1 MAKGNTRNN
10 SDRLVVQMHSTAGAK
25 HAQPGK
31 PGHANNQDAIAKVE
45 YNNRVIGGVIC
56 DGCSG
61 SNHTQELFS
70 HIGARIGADNVADL
84 VQKQLEKT
92 NGKSVNWSEV
102 TDELLVILKN
112 AAKVLAAGE
121 DFNKTVQDYLYFTI
135 VVGVVINNRFVV
147 AVCGDGMYLIDDEV
161 HVIEPPV
168 LTFEENGKIIN
179 RSNVPPCISYN
190 LVPSPYDN
198 QQKDLLRIHEVCNI
212 PVRRIKKTALVGS
225 DGFVDLA
232 RVALSDI
239 HDVLFMS
246 LNKQRPVL
254 VDWLERHVFTGKSA
268 RMLDDV
274 SIVAIR
280 RATVQERLLAKRAK
294 EEEPKALKKK
304 LAKVSRELAK
314 VKAELAKE
322 KARPTYNYG
331 SYTGGYTQQP
341 ARAATA
347 VGKTVANSVTTK
359 TTATGATGR
368 KSTTGTGVQP
378 FKPYVRRANT
388 AGVTGNTSASGVQ
401 PFKSDATKT
410 NTRGIKKPPVVNTSA
425 QSNGANGVQSTKTTV
440 SSVSGLSENLMAR
453 NAKGGGISIIDAVTQ
468 RLVFAINEEKVL
480 NLKEYFSIMPEN
492 FLSSLGCSVKY
503 VLLRMQDSPY
513 KKGNMTKI
521 WNALGFV
528 PDEFLSEEGKNLKYV
543 CSIQDS
549 DIEFEQ
555 SSR

>member
-1 MAKGNTRNN
+1 MAKGNTKNN

-70 HIGARIGADNVADL
+70 HIGARIGADNVAGL

-92 NGKSVNWSEV
+92 NGKSVNWDEV

-147 AVCGDGMYLIDDEV
+147 AMCGDGMYLVDDEM

-168 LTFEENGKIIN
+168 LTFTENGTTISKT
-179 RSNVPPCISYN
+179 NVPPCISYN

-212 PVRRIKKTALVGS
+212 PVRRIKKTALVAS

-232 RVALSDI
+232 EVALSDI
-239 HDVLFMS
+239 HDPLFMS

-274 SIVAIR
+274 SVVAIR
-280 RATVQERLLAKRAK
+280 RATVQERLLVKRAK

-304 LAKVSRELAK
+304 LAQVSKELAK
-314 VKAELAKE
+314 TKAELAKE

-331 SYTGGYTQQP
+331 SYTSGYTRQP
-341 ARAATA
+341 AKATTV

-359 TTATGATGR
+359 TMATGVTGS
-368 KSTTGTGVQP
+368 KSTTGVQP

-388 AGVTGNTSASGVQ
+388 VGVAGNTSASGVQ

-410 NTRGIKKPPVVNTSA
+410 NTRGIKKSPVVNTSA
-425 QSNGANGVQSTKTTV
+425 QSNGVQSTKTTV
-440 SSVSGLSENLMAR
+440 SSVSGLNENLMAR
-453 NAKGGGISIIDAVTQ
+453 NAKGGGINIIDTVTQ
-468 RLVFAINEEKVL
+468 HLVFAINEEKVL

-492 FLSSLGCSVKY
+492 FLSSLGCNVKY
-503 VLLRMQDSPY
+503 VLLRVQDSPY

-521 WNALGFV
+521 WNALEFV